1 MYKKGEKE
9 AREILERK
17 GIKFD
22 NSYYDDNV
30 GESKADLRYEN
41 GRFLEV
47 THTRHNNSIYYSPNK
62 FSKKQLNEKMQL
74 LHKVNNAYDRIKK
87 LDYIKS
93 DGKITADGVKKF
105 KADCQLIKNY
115 SGCNVSSTGVEY
127 DEFKCDAPTMQYSA
141 DNIIKEIIDD
151 KAPKYPNGG
160 TDLFIFVTEEEYGIF
175 DEMLKETSCNR
186 YSENCINKIIKSP
199 FQNIYIC
206 IWDNRNNRYEIN
218 TPVMMKL
225 TKNKDLIEVKVYD
238 DKK

>member
-9 AREILERK
+9 ARELLERK

-62 FSKKQLNEKMQL
+62 FSKKQLNEKIQL
-74 LHKVNNAYDRIKK
+74 LHKISNAYDRIKK
-87 LDYIKS
+87 LDYIK
-93 DGKITADGVKKF
+93 TADGIKEF
-105 KADCQLIKNY
+105 NADCQLIKNY
-115 SGCNVSSTGVEY
+115 SGCNVSSTGIEY
-127 DEFKCDAPTMQYSA
+127 DEFKCDAPTIQYSA

-151 KAPKYPNGG
+151 KAHKYPNGD
-160 TDLFIFVTEEEYGIF
+160 TDLFIFVTEEEYDIF
-175 DEMLKETSCNR
+175 DEMLKEISYNR
-186 YSENCINKIIKSP
+186 YSANCIKKIFKSP
-199 FQNIYIC
+199 FQNVYIC

-225 TKNKDLIEVKVYD
+225 TKNNDLI
-238 DKK
+238 

>member
-74 LHKVNNAYDRIKK
+74 LQKVNNAYDRIKK
-87 LDYIKS
+87 FDYIKS
-93 DGKITADGVKKF
+93 DRKITADGVEKF
-105 KADCQLIKNY
+105 KTDCQFIKNY
-115 SGCNVSSTGVEY
+115 SGCNISSTGIEY
-127 DEFKCDAPTMQYSA
+127 DEFKCDAPTIQYSA

-151 KAPKYPNGG
+151 KAHKYPNGD

-175 DEMLKETSCNR
+175 DEMLKEALYNR
-186 YSENCINKIIKSP
+186 YSANCINKIIKSP
-199 FQNIYIC
+199 FQNVYIC

-225 TKNKDLIEVKVYD
+225 TKNNDLI
-238 DKK
+238 

>member
-87 LDYIKS
+87 
-93 DGKITADGVKKF
+93 A
-105 KADCQLIKNY
+105 
-115 SGCNVSSTGVEY
+115 
-127 DEFKCDAPTMQYSA
+127 
-141 DNIIKEIIDD
+141 
-151 KAPKYPNGG
+151 
-160 TDLFIFVTEEEYGIF
+160 
-175 DEMLKETSCNR
+175 
-186 YSENCINKIIKSP
+186 
-199 FQNIYIC
+199 
-206 IWDNRNNRYEIN
+206 
-218 TPVMMKL
+218 
-225 TKNKDLIEVKVYD
+225 
-238 DKK
+238 